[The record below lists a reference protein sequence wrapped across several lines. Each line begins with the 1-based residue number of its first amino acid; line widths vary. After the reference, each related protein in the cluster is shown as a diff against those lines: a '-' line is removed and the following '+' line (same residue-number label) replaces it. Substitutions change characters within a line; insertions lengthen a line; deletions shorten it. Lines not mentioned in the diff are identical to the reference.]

1 MFPEFDE
8 MSGTMEKEGVA
19 VRVRDLTARWVS
31 PSTHDKEKATDK
43 LLDPVSCS
51 KELKIA
57 CMVLTA

>member
-31 PSTHDKEKATDK
+31 PSTRDKEKATDK
-43 LLDPVSCS
+43 LLDPVS
-51 KELKIA
+51 
-57 CMVLTA
+57 